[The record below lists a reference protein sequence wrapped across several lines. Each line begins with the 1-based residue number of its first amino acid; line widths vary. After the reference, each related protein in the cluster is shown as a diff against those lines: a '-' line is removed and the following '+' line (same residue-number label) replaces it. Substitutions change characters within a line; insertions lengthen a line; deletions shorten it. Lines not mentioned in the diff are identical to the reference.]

1 MAMTKVA
8 TKLDSKGRVVIP
20 QSMRDS
26 IGIKDGDRLLIS
38 QDADTGQIIIAPSF
52 EKKLF
57 RLEIILSDKP
67 GALSHAAVAL
77 ASLGVDL
84 VRTQSRS
91 SKRGDEAVWIVEC
104 NPGKNGAS
112 AIAVALSKEGAKLK
126 AAKWE

>member
-1 MAMTKVA
+1 MTKVA
-8 TKLDSKGRVVIP
+8 AKLDSKGRVVIP
-20 QSMRDS
+20 QSMRDG

-38 QDADTGQIIIAPSF
+38 QDAESGEIVIAPSF
-52 EKKLF
+52 ENKLF

-77 ASLGVDL
+77 AGLGVDL

-104 NPGKNGAS
+104 NPGKNRAGG
-112 AIAVALSKEGAKLK
+112 IAAALSKAGAKLK
-126 AAKWE
+126 SAKWE

>member
-1 MAMTKVA
+1 VTKVA
-8 TKLDSKGRVVIP
+8 TRLDSKGRVVIP

-26 IGIKDGDRLLIS
+26 LGIKDGDRLLIS
-38 QDADTGQIIIAPSF
+38 QDSETGEIVIAPSF

-57 RLEIILSDKP
+57 RLEIVLSDKP

-91 SKRGDEAVWIVEC
+91 SKRGDEAIWIVEC
-104 NPGKNGAS
+104 NPGKNKAA
-112 AIAVALSKEGAKLK
+112 AIAAALSKAGAKLSSS
-126 AAKWE
+126 KWE

>member
-1 MAMTKVA
+1 MAKVV

-26 IGIKDGDRLLIS
+26 LGISEGDSLLVS
-38 QDADTGQIIIAPSF
+38 QNAETGEIVIAPSF

-77 ASLGVDL
+77 AGLGVDL

-91 SKRGDEAVWIVEC
+91 SKRGDKAVWIVEC
-104 NPGKNGAS
+104 NPGKNKTGAIAS
-112 AIAVALSKEGAKLK
+112 ALAKAGAKLK
-126 AAKWE
+126 EAKWE